1 MSHSSSGTDDALR
14 VAALPNGVSL
24 AYEVAGVGPGL
35 IFIHGVMGD
44 WRSWDAQW
52 EVFVARYRCVRYSRR
67 YNHPNGNSM
76 PSPHH
81 SALQEAQDLQLLL
94 DHLRWEKA
102 ILVGSSYG
110 AFVALML
117 AAAHPGRCAALVLAE
132 PPMMRYAG
140 LSPAGAEAERAFR
153 ATTVAPANDAFRR
166 GDDTLAAT
174 IMTGGINGA
183 ATSSMPSEAM
193 ARRMQNIQA
202 MKMLALSSDEFPWIA
217 PSALAALPMPVLM
230 MAGRNTPPI
239 HAEIFRNVC
248 RAMPQAQVQW
258 IDDAGHGASRDNPAQ
273 FNRFTLDFLEHHAA
287 DLAT

>member
-1 MSHSSSGTDDALR
+1 M
-14 VAALPNGVSL
+14 
-24 AYEVAGVGPGL
+24 
-35 IFIHGVMGD
+35 
-44 WRSWDAQW
+44 
-52 EVFVARYRCVRYSRR
+52 
-67 YNHPNGNSM
+67 
-76 PSPHH
+76 
-81 SALQEAQDLQLLL
+81 
-94 DHLRWEKA
+94 
-102 ILVGSSYG
+102 
-110 AFVALML
+110 
-117 AAAHPGRCAALVLAE
+117 
-132 PPMMRYAG
+132 
-140 LSPAGAEAERAFR
+140 R